1 MTPEWE
7 AMLADQARIQ
17 ANIRQLQKEMGITPR
32 TMEQRAADWDRK
44 QAEIARVRAQAAT
57 KPRFNFP
64 KI

>member
-1 MTPEWE
+1 MTTDWE
-7 AMLADQARIQ
+7 KMQAEQARIQ

-44 QAEIARVRAQAAT
+44 QAEIARARAAT
-57 KPRFNFP
+57 VPRIRFP

>member
-7 AMLADQARIQ
+7 AMLAEQARIQ

-32 TMEQRAADWDRK
+32 TLEQRAADWDRR
-44 QAEIARVRAQAAT
+44 QAEIARALTQTV
-57 KPRFNFP
+57 PRLRFP

>member
-7 AMLADQARIQ
+7 AMLAEQARIQ

-32 TMEQRAADWDRK
+32 TIEQRAADWDRK
-44 QAEIARVRAQAAT
+44 QAEIARARAAT

>member
-7 AMLADQARIQ
+7 AMLAEQARIQ

-32 TMEQRAADWDRK
+32 TLEQRAADWDRK
-44 QAEIARVRAQAAT
+44 QAEIARALTQTV
-57 KPRFNFP
+57 PRLRFP